1 MSSRFPLYIIG
12 IVLFASFFS
21 CTDMVPTKEVR
32 LIDSLNGKAY
42 AYRYRSLDSS
52 YKYADAAYRQVNF
65 YKSGKAEASNNLGF
79 CAYMN
84 MDFDRAE
91 ALHKEVYKLTKNE
104 LELLIADIG
113 LMKICQRTA
122 MNKEYYD
129 ILLGQDL
136 SVYAS
141 YYEPWG
147 YTPLESI
154 AFGIPTITTDLSG
167 FGQWINSRKEQGL
180 EKSGVKVLHRGDL
193 NFVEV
198 SEDLADSILA
208 LSHCGKAQR
217 AKIGQAATNVSLEAE
232 WKHFI
237 EYYTQAFHLALKKA
251 ALRK

>member
-1 MSSRFPLYIIG
+1 MRHLRIPGEKENGLVTGTGKIGSIHNWYNKIDLDNNRCRSPFVYGTDKRSSRLRRTTFPAPENNIPNPEEEDFQLRETIPGAVFQY
-12 IVLFASFFS
+12 F
-21 CTDMVPTKEVR
+21 
-32 LIDSLNGKAY
+32 
-42 AYRYRSLDSS
+42 
-52 YKYADAAYRQVNF
+52 KYYD
-65 YKSGKAEASNNLGF
+65 
-79 CAYMN
+79 
-84 MDFDRAE
+84 
-91 ALHKEVYKLTKNE
+91 
-104 LELLIADIG
+104 LLIG
-113 LMKICQRTA
+113 LDATA
-122 MNKEYYD
+122 FP
-129 ILLGQDL
+129 
-136 SVYAS
+136 S

-180 EKSGVKVLHRGDL
+180 EKSGVKVLHREDL

-237 EYYTQAFHLALKKA
+237 EYYAQAFHLALKKA

>member
-129 ILLGQDL
+129 IPKSLVDQLYEVEQSNG
-136 SVYAS
+136 SVGS
-141 YYEPWG
+141 
-147 YTPLESI
+147 
-154 AFGIPTITTDLSG
+154 
-167 FGQWINSRKEQGL
+167 
-180 EKSGVKVLHRGDL
+180 
-193 NFVEV
+193 
-198 SEDLADSILA
+198 
-208 LSHCGKAQR
+208 
-217 AKIGQAATNVSLEAE
+217 
-232 WKHFI
+232 
-237 EYYTQAFHLALKKA
+237 AFHNLIVRNKSIKYHKL
-251 ALRK
+251 

>member
-1 MSSRFPLYIIG
+1 M
-12 IVLFASFFS
+12 
-21 CTDMVPTKEVR
+21 
-32 LIDSLNGKAY
+32 
-42 AYRYRSLDSS
+42 
-52 YKYADAAYRQVNF
+52 
-65 YKSGKAEASNNLGF
+65 
-79 CAYMN
+79 
-84 MDFDRAE
+84 
-91 ALHKEVYKLTKNE
+91 
-104 LELLIADIG
+104 
-113 LMKICQRTA
+113 
-122 MNKEYYD
+122 
-129 ILLGQDL
+129 
-136 SVYAS
+136 
-141 YYEPWG
+141 
-147 YTPLESI
+147 ESI

-193 NFVEV
+193 NFVEI